1 MGGKMHERNRATL
14 LAALLLAALPVAA
27 APAAKPSDSTGF
39 DQVQRPY
46 YADPQ
51 ELPFQAL
58 PGATAHWGITAAGS
72 GYRVEIPEN
81 WNGDLVV
88 WVKGGA
94 QFPGLCDPV
103 TKADCKVPNAGYPR
117 IREHII
123 QRGFAWASPTF
134 REFRI
139 APKVRALDALDVAD
153 AVRRLRPDRK
163 GRDYIFGM
171 SLGGLTVQHAMDL
184 FPKAWAGGLAG
195 CTGDSSNGYAGFY
208 DFTLVAMGLVADEIP
223 EVAAYAKEMKFP
235 LDAARLEALGPKIVA
250 ALGPNFPYELNDK
263 GVAWWKI
270 IRNTTG
276 GARPLADAGIAAVA
290 GDVIPGYVVRMTGQD
305 SGARSVLD
313 NAKTDYRWETKPGE
327 NLSPAE
333 RRVNAA
339 IPRFTCDPEVCTRK
353 PVQKGQM
360 RNLGGVHF
368 LSGKLAAPMMHL
380 QATGEMMGT
389 QAGGRAWGEKV
400 KSAGAERFLVQRA
413 YREKAHCG
421 FNDVE
426 VAEAFDD
433 LTKWVETGVRAAGD
447 DLTDPAKAAEAD
459 YGCAFTRGQHDQDF
473 KFGEI
478 CRK

>member
-1 MGGKMHERNRATL
+1 MHALSRAVLAVVL
-14 LAALLLAALPVAA
+14 LPAALSAAE
-27 APAAKPSDSTGF
+27 PSKGPSASTGF
-39 DQVQRPY
+39 DQPQRPY

-58 PGATAHWGITAAGS
+58 PGATAHWGITVAGS

-94 QFPGLCDPV
+94 QFPGLCDPDS
-103 TKADCKVPNAGYPR
+103 KADCKVPGAGFPR
-117 IREHII
+117 IREHLI
-123 QRGFAWASPTF
+123 QRGYAWASPTF

-139 APKVRALDALDVAD
+139 APKVRALDALDVAE
-153 AVRRLRPDRK
+153 AVRRLRPDRPK
-163 GRDYIFGM
+163 GAKGGRDYIMGM

-208 DFTLVAMGLVADEIP
+208 EFTLVAMGLVADQIP
-223 EVAAYAKEMKFP
+223 EVAAYAKEMRFP
-235 LDAARLEALGPKIVA
+235 IDAQRLEALGPKIVA

-270 IRNTTG
+270 IRTATG

-313 NAKTDYRWETKPGE
+313 NARTEYRWETTPGQP
-327 NLSPAE
+327 LSAAE
-333 RRVNAA
+333 QKVNAA
-339 IPRFTCDPEVCTRK
+339 IPRFTCDPEVCTTR
-353 PVQKGQM
+353 PVQPGQTHH
-360 RNLGGVHF
+360 LGGVHF

-389 QAGGRAWGEKV
+389 MEGARAWAAKV
-400 KSAGAERFLVQRA
+400 KSAGAEKFLVQRA

-421 FNDVE
+421 FNDTE

-433 LTKWVETGVRAAGD
+433 LTRWVETGVRAAGD
-447 DLTDPAKAAEAD
+447 DLADPATAAAID
-459 YGCAFTRGQHDQDF
+459 YGCSFTRGQHDQDF
-473 KFGEI
+473 KYPDI